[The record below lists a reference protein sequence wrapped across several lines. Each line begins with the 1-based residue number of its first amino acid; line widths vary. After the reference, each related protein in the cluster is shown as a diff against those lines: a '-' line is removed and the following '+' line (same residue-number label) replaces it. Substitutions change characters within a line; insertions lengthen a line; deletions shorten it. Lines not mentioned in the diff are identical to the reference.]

1 MLSYNQ
7 YYEEISMTNMS
18 NKFEA
23 DTGKILDIVINS
35 LYSERE
41 IFLRELISNAS
52 DALDK
57 RKYLGLTDKNINN
70 SSQAPEI
77 KIEVNNKD
85 KILIISDNGIG
96 MNEDDLKSSLGT
108 IARSGTKAFLEQI
121 SKNSKDKKTDMS
133 MIGQFGVGFYA
144 SFMVADS
151 VEVVSMKAGEDQ
163 GWKWS
168 SDGKSG
174 FNLEK
179 TNKENVGT
187 SITLKL
193 KKDAK
198 EFLEET
204 RLQFIVRKYSDHISY
219 PVKLFEIDKKDA
231 EEKTLNEA
239 SALWTRPAKEIKEEQ
254 YQEFFSHI
262 GAGFGKPLLTMHNNT
277 EGTISYT
284 NLICIPSTRPFD
296 LFNPD
301 RKSSLKL
308 YINRVFITD
317 KCDALVPS
325 YLRFVKGLVD
335 TQDIDLNVSREMLQN
350 NPAVAKISKSL
361 VGKIL
366 KELKKVS
373 EKNLDGYENFWKEYG
388 AVLKEG
394 LYEDAERKETLLDLC
409 RFSTNENDK
418 PISLSE
424 YLEKMPDNQK
434 DIYYISAETNAQAL
448 ASPHLEGFKSKKIPV
463 LIMTDAID
471 QFWLPMIG
479 SFKEKKF
486 TSITQGKIN
495 LDDLNSKDK
504 DKKSDN
510 KDQKEK
516 QDKEYVDLIAQL
528 KVVLGE
534 QVKDIRLSSKLT
546 DSPVC
551 LVADEGDMDIAMEQL
566 MAQRDTNYKGAPR
579 ILEINGDHS
588 LIKNMKSL
596 ISKKENND
604 LVNDAGTLLFEQA
617 RLMEGKMPADP
628 AQFSKIMNQFLLK
641 AIPN

>member
-1 MLSYNQ
+1 
-7 YYEEISMTNMS
+7 MTNMS

-41 IFLRELISNAS
+41 IFLRELVSNAS

-57 RKYLGLTDKNINN
+57 RKYLGLTDKKINN
-70 SSQAPEI
+70 SSDVSEI
-77 KIEVNNKD
+77 KIEVNNKE
-85 KILIISDNGIG
+85 KILTISDNGIG
-96 MNEDDLKSSLGT
+96 MNEEDLKSSLGT
-108 IARSGTKAFLEQI
+108 IARSGTKAFLEQVA
-121 SKNSKDKKTDMS
+121 SNSKDKKSDMS

-151 VEVVSMKAGEDQ
+151 VEVVSKKAGEEQ
-163 GWKWS
+163 AWKWS
-168 SDGKSG
+168 SDGKTG
-174 FNLEK
+174 FDLVK
-179 TNKENVGT
+179 TDKETAGT

-204 RLQFIVRKYSDHISY
+204 RLQFVVRKYSDHISY
-219 PVKLFEIDKKDA
+219 PVKLLEIDKKDA

-239 SALWTRPAKEIKEEQ
+239 SALWTRPSKDITEEQ

-325 YLRFVKGLVD
+325 YLRFIKGLVD

-350 NPAVAKISKSL
+350 NPAVSKISKSL

-366 KELKKVS
+366 RELKKVS
-373 EKNLDGYENFWKEYG
+373 EKNVDGYKSFWKEYG

-409 RFSTNENDK
+409 RFSTNENDE
-418 PISLSE
+418 IMSLSS
-424 YLEKMPDNQK
+424 YLEKMPENQK
-434 DIYYISAETNAQAL
+434 DIYYISAETRSQAL
-448 ASPHLEGFKSKKIPV
+448 ASPHLEGFKSKNIPV

-479 SFKEKKF
+479 SFKDKKF
-486 TSITQGKIN
+486 TSITQGQIN
-495 LDDLNSKDK
+495 LDDLDEKNK
-504 DKKSDN
+504 DKKSDS

-516 QDKEYVDLIAQL
+516 QDKEFVDLIAQM

-534 QVKDIRLSSKLT
+534 HVKDIRLSSKLT

-551 LVADEGDMDIAMEQL
+551 LVADDGDMDIAMEQL

-596 ISKKENND
+596 LSKNENND
-604 LVNDAGTLLFEQA
+604 LVSDAGTLLFEQA
-617 RLMEGKMPADP
+617 RLLEGKMPADP

-641 AIPN
+641 AIPTQ

>member
-1 MLSYNQ
+1 
-7 YYEEISMTNMS
+7 MTDMS

-41 IFLRELISNAS
+41 IFLRELVSNAS

-57 RKYLGLTDKNINN
+57 RKYLGLTDKKIND
-70 SSQAPEI
+70 SSESSEI
-77 KIEVNNKD
+77 KIRVSSKEKT
-85 KILIISDNGIG
+85 LTISDNGIG
-96 MNEDDLKSSLGT
+96 MNEEDLKSSLGT
-108 IARSGTKAFLEQI
+108 IARSGTKAFLEQM
-121 SKNSKDKKTDMS
+121 SASSKDKKPDMS
-133 MIGQFGVGFYA
+133 LIGQFGVGFYA

-151 VEVVSMKAGEDQ
+151 VEVFSKKAGEED

-168 SDGKSG
+168 SDGKTG

-179 TNKENVGT
+179 VSKEKVGT
-187 SITLKL
+187 SITLYL

-204 RLQFIVRKYSDHISY
+204 RLQFIVRKYSDHISF
-219 PVKLFEIDKKDA
+219 PVKFFEIDKKDA
-231 EEKTLNEA
+231 EEKVLNEA

-262 GAGFGKPLLTMHNNT
+262 GAGFGKPLITMHNKT

-366 KELKKVS
+366 RELKKVS
-373 EKNLDGYENFWKEYG
+373 EKNLDGYKDFWKEYG

-394 LYEDAERKETLLDLC
+394 LYEDAERKEALLDLC
-409 RFSTNENDK
+409 RFSTNENESI
-418 PISLSE
+418 ISLSQ
-424 YLEKMPDNQK
+424 YLEKMPETQK
-434 DIYYISAETNAQAL
+434 DIYYISSETSAQAL
-448 ASPHLEGFKSKKIPV
+448 ASPHLEGFKSKNIPV

-479 SFKEKKF
+479 SFKDKKF
-486 TSITQGKIN
+486 TSITQGQIN
-495 LDDLNSKDK
+495 LDELDEKDK
-504 DKKSDN
+504 EKNTEN

-516 QDKEYVDLIAQL
+516 QDKEFVDLIAQM
-528 KVVLGE
+528 KIVLGD

-551 LVADEGDMDIAMEQL
+551 LVADDGDMDIAMEQL
-566 MAQRDTNYKGAPR
+566 MAQRDTNYQGAPR

-596 ISKKENND
+596 LGKKENNE
-604 LVNDAGTLLFEQA
+604 LVSDAGTLLFEQA
-617 RLMEGKMPADP
+617 RLMEGKMPSDP

-641 AIPN
+641 VIPD

>member
-1 MLSYNQ
+1 
-7 YYEEISMTNMS
+7 MTNMS

-41 IFLRELISNAS
+41 IFLRELVSNSS

-57 RKYLGLTDKNINN
+57 RKYLGLTDKKINN
-70 SSQAPEI
+70 SSDASEI
-77 KIEVNNKD
+77 KIEVNNKE
-85 KILIISDNGIG
+85 KTLTISDNGIG
-96 MNEDDLKSSLGT
+96 MSEEDLKSSLGT
-108 IARSGTKAFLEQI
+108 IARSGTKAFLEQVAT
-121 SKNSKDKKTDMS
+121 NTKDKKSDMS

-151 VEVVSMKAGEDQ
+151 VIVISKKAGDEQ
-163 GWKWS
+163 AWKWT
-168 SDGKSG
+168 SDGKTG
-174 FNLEK
+174 FDLEK
-179 TNKENVGT
+179 ADKDTAGT

-219 PVKLFEIDKKDA
+219 PVKLFEVDKKDA

-239 SALWTRPAKEIKEEQ
+239 SALWTRPAKDIKEEQ

-325 YLRFVKGLVD
+325 YLRFIKGLVD

-366 KELKKVS
+366 RELKKVS
-373 EKNLDGYENFWKEYG
+373 EKNADGYKDFWKEYG

-409 RFSTNENDK
+409 RFSTNENDEI
-418 PISLSE
+418 ISLSS
-424 YLEKMPDNQK
+424 YLEKMPETQK
-434 DIYYISAETNAQAL
+434 DIYYISAETRSQAL
-448 ASPHLEGFKSKKIPV
+448 ASPHLEGFKSKNIPI

-479 SFKEKKF
+479 SFKDKKF
-486 TSITQGKIN
+486 TSITQGQIN
-495 LDDLNSKDK
+495 LDELDEKNK
-504 DKKSDN
+504 DKKSVS
-510 KDQKEK
+510 KEQKEK
-516 QDKEYVDLIAQL
+516 QDKEFIDLIAQM

-551 LVADEGDMDIAMEQL
+551 LVADDGDMDIAMEQL

-579 ILEINGDHS
+579 ILEINGDHT

-596 ISKKENND
+596 LSKKENND
-604 LVNDAGTLLFEQA
+604 LVSDAGTLLFEQA
-617 RLMEGKMPADP
+617 RLLEGKMPADP

-641 AIPN
+641 AIPE

>member
-1 MLSYNQ
+1 
-7 YYEEISMTNMS
+7 MTNMS

-41 IFLRELISNAS
+41 IFLRELVSNAS

-57 RKYLGLTDKNINN
+57 RKYLGLTDKKINN
-70 SSQAPEI
+70 SSDASEI
-77 KIEVNNKD
+77 KIEVNNKE
-85 KILIISDNGIG
+85 KILTISDNGIG
-96 MNEDDLKSSLGT
+96 MNEEDLKSSLGT
-108 IARSGTKAFLEQI
+108 IARSGTKAFLEQVAD
-121 SKNSKDKKTDMS
+121 NTKDKKSDMS

-151 VEVVSMKAGEDQ
+151 VEVVSKKAGEEQ
-163 GWKWS
+163 AWKWS
-168 SDGKSG
+168 SDGKTG
-174 FNLEK
+174 FDLVK
-179 TNKENVGT
+179 TDKETAGT

-198 EFLEET
+198 EFLDET
-204 RLQFIVRKYSDHISY
+204 RLQFVVRKYSDHISY
-219 PVKLFEIDKKDA
+219 PVKLLEIDKKDA

-239 SALWTRPAKEIKEEQ
+239 SALWTRPSKDITEEQ

-284 NLICIPSTRPFD
+284 NLICVPSTRPFD

-325 YLRFVKGLVD
+325 YLRFIKGLVD

-350 NPAVAKISKSL
+350 NPAVSKISKSL
-361 VGKIL
+361 VGKVL
-366 KELKKVS
+366 RELKKVS
-373 EKNLDGYENFWKEYG
+373 EKNVDGYKNFWKEYG

-394 LYEDAERKETLLDLC
+394 LYEDVERKETLLDLC
-409 RFSTNENDK
+409 RFSTNENDE
-418 PISLSE
+418 IMSLSS
-424 YLEKMPDNQK
+424 YLEKMKENQK
-434 DIYYISAETNAQAL
+434 DIYYISAETRSQAL
-448 ASPHLEGFKSKKIPV
+448 ASPHLEGFKSKNIPV

-479 SFKEKKF
+479 SFKDKRF
-486 TSITQGKIN
+486 TSITQGQIN
-495 LDDLNSKDK
+495 LDDLDEKNK
-504 DKKSDN
+504 DKKSEN

-516 QDKEYVDLIAQL
+516 QGKEFVDLIAQM

-534 QVKDIRLSSKLT
+534 QVKDIRLSSNLT

-551 LVADEGDMDIAMEQL
+551 LVADDGDMDIAMEQL
-566 MAQRDTNYKGAPR
+566 MAQRDSNYKGAPR

-596 ISKKENND
+596 LSKKQNND
-604 LVNDAGTLLFEQA
+604 LVSDAGTLLFEQA
-617 RLMEGKMPADP
+617 RLLEGKMPADP

-641 AIPN
+641 AIPTQ

>member
-1 MLSYNQ
+1 
-7 YYEEISMTNMS
+7 MTNMN

-41 IFLRELISNAS
+41 IFLRELVSNAS

-57 RKYLGLTDKNINN
+57 RKYLGLTDKKIAI
-70 SSQAPEI
+70 SSDASEI
-77 KIEVNNKD
+77 KIEVNNKE
-85 KILIISDNGIG
+85 KTLTISDNGIG
-96 MNEDDLKSSLGT
+96 MNEEDLKSSLGT
-108 IARSGTKAFLEQI
+108 IARSGTKAFLEQMAT
-121 SKNSKDKKTDMS
+121 NSKDKKSDMS

-144 SFMVADS
+144 SFMVSDS
-151 VEVVSMKAGEDQ
+151 VDVLSKKVGENQ
-163 GWKWS
+163 AWKWS
-168 SDGKSG
+168 SDGKTG

-179 TNKENVGT
+179 TDKEDFGT

-204 RLQFIVRKYSDHISY
+204 RLQFIVRKYSDHIYY
-219 PVKLFEIDKKDA
+219 PVKLHEIDKKDA
-231 EEKTLNEA
+231 EIKTLNEA
-239 SALWTRPAKEIKEEQ
+239 SALWTRPTKEIKEEQ

-284 NLICIPSTRPFD
+284 NLICVPSTRPFD
-296 LFNPD
+296 LFNPE

-317 KCDALVPS
+317 KCDALIPS
-325 YLRFVKGLVD
+325 YLRFIKGLVD

-366 KELKKVS
+366 RELKKVS
-373 EKNLDGYENFWKEYG
+373 EKNLDGYKSFWKEYG

-394 LYEDAERKETLLDLC
+394 LYEDVERKEALLDLC
-409 RFSTNENDK
+409 RFSTNENDD

-424 YLEKMPDNQK
+424 YLEKMPETQK

-448 ASPHLEGFKSKKIPV
+448 ASPHLEGFRSKKVPV

-471 QFWLPMIG
+471 QFWLPMVG

-486 TSITQGKIN
+486 TSITQGQIN
-495 LDDLNSKDK
+495 LDELDAKNK
-504 DKKSDN
+504 DKK
-510 KDQKEK
+510 KDDKSEKEK
-516 QDKEYVDLIAQL
+516 QDKEYVDLVAQL
-528 KVVLGE
+528 KVVLGD

-596 ISKKENND
+596 LSKKEDND
-604 LVNDAGTLLFEQA
+604 LVSDAGTLLFEQA

>member
-1 MLSYNQ
+1 
-7 YYEEISMTNMS
+7 MTNMS

-41 IFLRELISNAS
+41 IFLRELVSNAS

-57 RKYLGLTDKNINN
+57 RKYLGLTNKKIDN
-70 SSQAPEI
+70 SSAMAEI
-77 KIEVNNKD
+77 KIEVNSKE
-85 KILIISDNGIG
+85 KTLIISDNGIG
-96 MNEDDLKSSLGT
+96 MNEEDLKSSLGT
-108 IARSGTKAFLEQI
+108 IARSGTKAFLEQMAE
-121 SKNSKDKKTDMS
+121 SNKEKKPDMS
-133 MIGQFGVGFYA
+133 LIGQFGVGFYA

-151 VEVVSMKAGEDQ
+151 VEVLSKKAGEEDA
-163 GWKWS
+163 WKWT
-168 SDGKSG
+168 SDGKTG
-174 FNLEK
+174 FDLEK
-179 TNKENVGT
+179 TVKEDVGT
-187 SITLKL
+187 SIKLNL

-204 RLQFIVRKYSDHISY
+204 RLQFIVRKYSDHISF
-219 PVKLFEIDKKDA
+219 PVKLIEIDKKDA
-231 EEKTLNEA
+231 EEKILNEA

-262 GAGFGKPLLTMHNNT
+262 GAGFGKPLLTMHNKT

-350 NPAVAKISKSL
+350 NPAVTKISKSL
-361 VGKIL
+361 VGKVL
-366 KELKKVS
+366 RELKKVS
-373 EKNLDGYENFWKEYG
+373 EKNIDGYKEFWKEYG

-394 LYEDAERKETLLDLC
+394 LYEDIERKETLLDLC
-409 RFSTNENDK
+409 RFSSNESEDVV
-418 PISLSE
+418 SLTE
-424 YLEKMPDNQK
+424 YLEKMPESQK
-434 DIYYISAETNAQAL
+434 DIYYISSETRAQAL

-479 SFKEKKF
+479 SFKDKKF
-486 TSITQGKIN
+486 ISITQGQIN
-495 LDDLNSKDK
+495 LDDLDEKNKDK
-504 DKKSDN
+504 DIEN
-510 KDQKEK
+510 KEQKEK
-516 QDKEYVDLIAQL
+516 QDKEFVDLIAQM

-551 LVADEGDMDIAMEQL
+551 LVADDGDMDIAMEQL

-596 ISKKENND
+596 LSKKENND
-604 LVNDAGTLLFEQA
+604 LVSDAGTLLFEQA
-617 RLMEGKMPADP
+617 RLMEGKMPSDP

-641 AIPN
+641 VIPE

>member
-1 MLSYNQ
+1 
-7 YYEEISMTNMS
+7 MTNMS

-41 IFLRELISNAS
+41 IFLRELVSNAS

-57 RKYLGLTDKNINN
+57 RKYLGLTNKKIDN
-70 SSQAPEI
+70 SSATSEI
-77 KIEVNNKD
+77 KIEVNSKE
-85 KILIISDNGIG
+85 KTLIISDNGIG
-96 MNEDDLKSSLGT
+96 MNEEDLKSSLGT
-108 IARSGTKAFLEQI
+108 IARSGTKAFLEQM
-121 SKNSKDKKTDMS
+121 SESNKEKKPDMS
-133 MIGQFGVGFYA
+133 LIGQFGVGFYA

-151 VEVVSMKAGEDQ
+151 VEVLSKKAGEEDA
-163 GWKWS
+163 WKWT
-168 SDGKSG
+168 SDGKTG
-174 FNLEK
+174 FDLEK
-179 TNKENVGT
+179 TVKEDVGT
-187 SITLKL
+187 SIKLNL

-204 RLQFIVRKYSDHISY
+204 RLQFIVRKYSDHISF
-219 PVKLFEIDKKDA
+219 PVKLIEIDKKDA
-231 EEKTLNEA
+231 EEKILNEA

-262 GAGFGKPLLTMHNNT
+262 GAGFGKPLLTMHNKT

-350 NPAVAKISKSL
+350 NPAVTKISKSL
-361 VGKIL
+361 VGKVL
-366 KELKKVS
+366 RELKKVS
-373 EKNLDGYENFWKEYG
+373 EKNIDGYKEFWKEYG

-394 LYEDAERKETLLDLC
+394 LYEDIERKETLLDLC
-409 RFSTNENDK
+409 RFSSNESEDVV
-418 PISLSE
+418 SLTE
-424 YLEKMPDNQK
+424 YLEKMPESQK
-434 DIYYISAETNAQAL
+434 DIYYISSETRAQAI

-479 SFKEKKF
+479 SFKDKKF
-486 TSITQGKIN
+486 ISITQGQIN
-495 LDDLNSKDK
+495 LDDLDEKNKDK
-504 DKKSDN
+504 DIEN
-510 KDQKEK
+510 KEQKEK
-516 QDKEYVDLIAQL
+516 QDKEFVDLIAQM

-551 LVADEGDMDIAMEQL
+551 LVADDGDMDIAMEQL

-596 ISKKENND
+596 LSKKENND
-604 LVNDAGTLLFEQA
+604 LVSDAGTLLFEQA
-617 RLMEGKMPADP
+617 RLMEGKMPSDP

-641 AIPN
+641 VIPE

>member
-1 MLSYNQ
+1 
-7 YYEEISMTNMS
+7 MTNMS

-41 IFLRELISNAS
+41 IFLRELVSNAS

-57 RKYLGLTDKNINN
+57 RKYLGLTNKKIDN
-70 SSQAPEI
+70 SSATSEI
-77 KIEVNNKD
+77 KIEVNSKE
-85 KILIISDNGIG
+85 KTLIISDNGIG
-96 MNEDDLKSSLGT
+96 MNEEDLKSSLGT
-108 IARSGTKAFLEQI
+108 IARSGTKAFLEQM
-121 SKNSKDKKTDMS
+121 SESNKEKKPDMS
-133 MIGQFGVGFYA
+133 LIGQFGVGFYA

-151 VEVVSMKAGEDQ
+151 VEVLSKKAGEEDA
-163 GWKWS
+163 WKWT
-168 SDGKSG
+168 SDGKTG
-174 FNLEK
+174 FDLEK
-179 TNKENVGT
+179 TVKEDVGT
-187 SITLKL
+187 SIKLNL

-204 RLQFIVRKYSDHISY
+204 RLQFIVRKYSDHISF
-219 PVKLFEIDKKDA
+219 PVKLIEIDKKDA
-231 EEKTLNEA
+231 DEKILNEA

-262 GAGFGKPLLTMHNNT
+262 GAGFGKPLLTMHNKT

-350 NPAVAKISKSL
+350 NPAVTKISKSL
-361 VGKIL
+361 VGKVL
-366 KELKKVS
+366 RELKKVS
-373 EKNLDGYENFWKEYG
+373 EKNIDGYKEFWKEYG

-394 LYEDAERKETLLDLC
+394 LYEDIERKETLLDLC
-409 RFSTNENDK
+409 RFSSNESEDVV
-418 PISLSE
+418 SLTE
-424 YLEKMPDNQK
+424 YLEKMPESQK
-434 DIYYISAETNAQAL
+434 DIYYISSETRAQAL

-479 SFKEKKF
+479 SFKDKKF
-486 TSITQGKIN
+486 ISITQGQIN
-495 LDDLNSKDK
+495 LDDLDEKNKDK
-504 DKKSDN
+504 DIEN
-510 KDQKEK
+510 KEQKEK
-516 QDKEYVDLIAQL
+516 QDKEFVDLIAQM

-551 LVADEGDMDIAMEQL
+551 LVADDGDMDIAMEQL

-596 ISKKENND
+596 LSKKENND
-604 LVNDAGTLLFEQA
+604 LVSDAGTLLFEQA
-617 RLMEGKMPADP
+617 RLMEGKMPSDP

-641 AIPN
+641 VIPE

>member
-1 MLSYNQ
+1 
-7 YYEEISMTNMS
+7 MTNMS

-41 IFLRELISNAS
+41 IFLRELVSNSS

-57 RKYLGLTDKNINN
+57 RKYLGLTDKKINN
-70 SSQAPEI
+70 SSDASEI
-77 KIEVNNKD
+77 KIEVNNKE
-85 KILIISDNGIG
+85 KTLTISDNGIG
-96 MNEDDLKSSLGT
+96 MSEEDLKSSLGT
-108 IARSGTKAFLEQI
+108 IARSGTKAFLEQVAT
-121 SKNSKDKKTDMS
+121 NTKDKKSDMS

-151 VEVVSMKAGEDQ
+151 VIVISKKAGDEQ
-163 GWKWS
+163 AWKWT
-168 SDGKSG
+168 SDGKTG
-174 FNLEK
+174 FDLEK
-179 TNKENVGT
+179 ADKDTAGT

-219 PVKLFEIDKKDA
+219 PVKLFEVDKKDA

-239 SALWTRPAKEIKEEQ
+239 SALWTRPAKDIKEEQ

-325 YLRFVKGLVD
+325 YLRFIKGLVD

-366 KELKKVS
+366 RELKKVS
-373 EKNLDGYENFWKEYG
+373 EKNADGYKDFWKEYG

-409 RFSTNENDK
+409 RFSTNENDEI
-418 PISLSE
+418 ISLSS
-424 YLEKMPDNQK
+424 YLEKMPETQK
-434 DIYYISAETNAQAL
+434 DIYYISAETRSQAL
-448 ASPHLEGFKSKKIPV
+448 ASPHLEGFKSKNIPI

-479 SFKEKKF
+479 SFKDKKF
-486 TSITQGKIN
+486 TSITQGQIN
-495 LDDLNSKDK
+495 LDELDEKNKDK
-504 DKKSDN
+504 NPVSKE
-510 KDQKEK
+510 QKEK
-516 QDKEYVDLIAQL
+516 QDKEFIDLIAQM

-551 LVADEGDMDIAMEQL
+551 LVADDGDMDIAMEQL

-596 ISKKENND
+596 LSKKENND
-604 LVNDAGTLLFEQA
+604 LVSDAGTLLFEQA
-617 RLMEGKMPADP
+617 RLLEGKMPADP

-641 AIPN
+641 AIPTQ

>member
-1 MLSYNQ
+1 MS
-7 YYEEISMTNMS
+7 NMS
-18 NKFEA
+18 NQFEA

-57 RKYLGLTDKNINN
+57 RKYLSLTDKKIAG
-70 SSQAPEI
+70 SSEAPEI
-77 KIEVNNKD
+77 KIEINNKE
-85 KILIISDNGIG
+85 KTLTISDNGIG
-96 MNEDDLKSSLGT
+96 MNEEDLKSSLGT

-121 SKNSKDKKTDMS
+121 SKNSKEKKSDMS

-144 SFMVADS
+144 SFMVADN
-151 VEVVSMKAGEDQ
+151 VEVVSKKAGEEQ
-163 GWKWS
+163 AWKWF
-168 SDGKSG
+168 SDGKTG

-179 TNKENVGT
+179 SNKDNIGT
-187 SITLKL
+187 SITLSL

-198 EFLEET
+198 EFLGET
-204 RLQFIVRKYSDHISY
+204 RVQFIVRKYSDHISY
-219 PVKLFEIDKKDA
+219 PVKFLEIDKKDA
-231 EEKTLNEA
+231 EVKTLNEA
-239 SALWTRPAKEIKEEQ
+239 SALWTRPTKEITEEQ

-262 GAGFGKPLLTMHNNT
+262 GAGYGKPLLTMHNNT
-277 EGTISYT
+277 EGTTSYT

-317 KCDALVPS
+317 KCDALIPS

-361 VGKIL
+361 VGKIIR
-366 KELKKVS
+366 ELKKVS
-373 EKNLDGYENFWKEYG
+373 EKNKEGYNNFWKEYG

-394 LYEDAERKETLLDLC
+394 LYEDAERKDNLLDLC
-409 RFSTNENDK
+409 RFSTNESEDT
-418 PISLSE
+418 ISLAE
-424 YLEKMPDNQK
+424 YLEKMPETQK
-434 DIYYISAETNAQAL
+434 DIYYIAAETNAQAI
-448 ASPHLEGFKSKKIPV
+448 ASPHLEGFKSKNIPV

-486 TSITQGKIN
+486 TSITQGQIN
-495 LDDLNSKDK
+495 LDDLDAKTK
-504 DKKSDN
+504 DKKPND
-510 KDQKEK
+510 KEEKEK
-516 QDKEYVDLIAQL
+516 QDKQFVDLIAQL
-528 KVVLGE
+528 KVVLGD

-551 LVADEGDMDIAMEQL
+551 LVADDGDMDIAMEHL

-579 ILEINGDHS
+579 ILEINGDHL

-596 ISKKENND
+596 IEKKDNND
-604 LVNDAGTLLFEQA
+604 LVSDAGTLLFEQA

-641 AIPN
+641 AIPV

>member
-1 MLSYNQ
+1 MS
-7 YYEEISMTNMS
+7 NMS
-18 NKFEA
+18 NQFEA

-57 RKYLGLTDKNINN
+57 RKYLSLTDKKIAG
-70 SSQAPEI
+70 SSEAPEI
-77 KIEVNNKD
+77 KIEINNKE
-85 KILIISDNGIG
+85 KTLTISDNGIG
-96 MNEDDLKSSLGT
+96 MNEEDLKSSLGT

-121 SKNSKDKKTDMS
+121 SKNSKDKKSDMS

-144 SFMVADS
+144 SFMVADN
-151 VEVVSMKAGEDQ
+151 VEVISKKAGEEQ
-163 GWKWS
+163 GWKWF
-168 SDGKSG
+168 SDGKTG

-179 TNKENVGT
+179 INKDNIGT
-187 SITLKL
+187 SITLSL

-198 EFLEET
+198 EFLGET
-204 RLQFIVRKYSDHISY
+204 RVQFIVRKYSDHISY
-219 PVKLFEIDKKDA
+219 PVKFYEIDKKDA
-231 EEKTLNEA
+231 EVKTLNEA
-239 SALWTRPAKEIKEEQ
+239 SALWTRPTKEITEEQ

-262 GAGFGKPLLTMHNNT
+262 GAGYGKPLLTMHNNT

-284 NLICIPSTRPFD
+284 NLICVPSTRPFD

-317 KCDALVPS
+317 KCDALIPS

-361 VGKIL
+361 VGKIIR
-366 KELKKVS
+366 ELKKVS
-373 EKNLDGYENFWKEYG
+373 EKNKEGYKNFWKEYG

-394 LYEDAERKETLLDLC
+394 LYEDAERKDTLLDLC
-409 RFSTNENDK
+409 RFSTNESEDT
-418 PISLSE
+418 ISLAE
-424 YLEKMPDNQK
+424 YLEKMPETQK
-434 DIYYISAETNAQAL
+434 DIYYIAAETNSQAL

-486 TSITQGKIN
+486 TSITQGQIN
-495 LDDLNSKDK
+495 LDDLDAKTK
-504 DKKSDN
+504 DKKPND
-510 KDQKEK
+510 KEEKEK
-516 QDKEYVDLIAQL
+516 QDKQFVDLIAQL
-528 KVVLGE
+528 KVVLGD

-546 DSPVC
+546 DSPAC
-551 LVADEGDMDIAMEQL
+551 LVADDGDMDIAMEHL
-566 MAQRDTNYKGAPR
+566 MAQRDSNYKGAPR
-579 ILEINGDHS
+579 ILEINGDHL

-596 ISKKENND
+596 LQKKDNND
-604 LVNDAGTLLFEQA
+604 LVSDAGTLLFEQA

-641 AIPN
+641 AIPV

>member
-1 MLSYNQ
+1 MS
-7 YYEEISMTNMS
+7 NMS
-18 NKFEA
+18 NQFEA

-57 RKYLGLTDKNINN
+57 RKYLSLTDKKIAG
-70 SSQAPEI
+70 SSEAPEI
-77 KIEVNNKD
+77 KIEINNKE
-85 KILIISDNGIG
+85 KTLTISDNGIG
-96 MNEDDLKSSLGT
+96 MNEEDLKSSLGT

-121 SKNSKDKKTDMS
+121 SKNSKEKKSDMS

-144 SFMVADS
+144 SFMVADN
-151 VEVVSMKAGEDQ
+151 VEVVSKKAGEEQ
-163 GWKWS
+163 AWKWFS
-168 SDGKSG
+168 NGKTG

-179 TNKENVGT
+179 SNKDKIGT
-187 SITLKL
+187 SITLSL

-198 EFLEET
+198 EFLGET
-204 RLQFIVRKYSDHISY
+204 RVQFIVRKYSDHISY
-219 PVKLFEIDKKDA
+219 PVKFLEIDKKDA
-231 EEKTLNEA
+231 EVKTLNEA
-239 SALWTRPAKEIKEEQ
+239 SALWTRPTKEITEEQ

-262 GAGFGKPLLTMHNNT
+262 GAGYGKPLLTMHNNT
-277 EGTISYT
+277 EGTTSYT

-317 KCDALVPS
+317 KCDALIPS

-361 VGKIL
+361 VGKIIR
-366 KELKKVS
+366 ELKKVS
-373 EKNLDGYENFWKEYG
+373 EKNKEGYNNFWKEYG

-394 LYEDAERKETLLDLC
+394 LYEDAERKDNLLDLC
-409 RFSTNENDK
+409 RFSTNESEDT
-418 PISLSE
+418 ISLAE
-424 YLEKMPDNQK
+424 YLEKMPETQK
-434 DIYYISAETNAQAL
+434 DIYYIAAETNAQAL
-448 ASPHLEGFKSKKIPV
+448 ASPHLEGFKSKNIPV

-486 TSITQGKIN
+486 TSITQGQIN
-495 LDDLNSKDK
+495 LDDLDAKTK
-504 DKKSDN
+504 DKKPND
-510 KDQKEK
+510 KEEKEK
-516 QDKEYVDLIAQL
+516 QDKQFVDLIAQL
-528 KVVLGE
+528 KVVLGD

-551 LVADEGDMDIAMEQL
+551 LVADDGDMDIAMEHL

-579 ILEINGDHS
+579 ILEINGDHL

-596 ISKKENND
+596 IEKKDNND
-604 LVNDAGTLLFEQA
+604 LVSDAGTLLFEQA

-641 AIPN
+641 AIPV

>member
-1 MLSYNQ
+1 
-7 YYEEISMTNMS
+7 MS

-41 IFLRELISNAS
+41 IFLRELVSNSS

-57 RKYLGLTDKNINN
+57 RKYLGLTDKKINN
-70 SSQAPEI
+70 SSDASEI
-77 KIEVNNKD
+77 KIEVNNKE
-85 KILIISDNGIG
+85 KTLTISDNGIG
-96 MNEDDLKSSLGT
+96 MSEEDLKSSLGT
-108 IARSGTKAFLEQI
+108 IARSGTKAFLEQVAT
-121 SKNSKDKKTDMS
+121 NTKDKKSDMS

-151 VEVVSMKAGEDQ
+151 VIVISKKAGDEQ
-163 GWKWS
+163 AWKWT
-168 SDGKSG
+168 SDGKTG
-174 FNLEK
+174 FDLEK
-179 TNKENVGT
+179 ADKDTAGT

-219 PVKLFEIDKKDA
+219 PVKLFEVDKKDA

-239 SALWTRPAKEIKEEQ
+239 SALWTRPAKDIKEEQ

-325 YLRFVKGLVD
+325 YLRFIKGLVD

-361 VGKIL
+361 VGKVL
-366 KELKKVS
+366 RELKKVS
-373 EKNLDGYENFWKEYG
+373 EKNADGYKDFWKEYG

-409 RFSTNENDK
+409 RFSTNENDEI
-418 PISLSE
+418 ISLSS
-424 YLEKMPDNQK
+424 YLEKMPETQK
-434 DIYYISAETNAQAL
+434 DIYYISAETRSQAL
-448 ASPHLEGFKSKKIPV
+448 ASPHLEGFKSKNIPI

-479 SFKEKKF
+479 SFKDKKF
-486 TSITQGKIN
+486 TSITQGQIN
-495 LDDLNSKDK
+495 LDELDEKNK
-504 DKKSDN
+504 DKKSVS
-510 KDQKEK
+510 KEQKEK
-516 QDKEYVDLIAQL
+516 QDKEFIDLIAQM

-551 LVADEGDMDIAMEQL
+551 LVADDGDMDIAMEQL

-596 ISKKENND
+596 LSKKENND
-604 LVNDAGTLLFEQA
+604 LVSDAGTLLFEQA
-617 RLMEGKMPADP
+617 RLLEGKMPADP

-641 AIPN
+641 AIPE

>member
-1 MLSYNQ
+1 
-7 YYEEISMTNMS
+7 MTNMS

-41 IFLRELISNAS
+41 IFLRELVSNSS

-57 RKYLGLTDKNINN
+57 RKYLGLTDKKINN
-70 SSQAPEI
+70 SSDASEI
-77 KIEVNNKD
+77 KIEVNNKE
-85 KILIISDNGIG
+85 KTLTISDNGIG
-96 MNEDDLKSSLGT
+96 MSEEDLKSSLGT
-108 IARSGTKAFLEQI
+108 IARSGTKAFLEQVAT
-121 SKNSKDKKTDMS
+121 NTKDKKSDMS

-151 VEVVSMKAGEDQ
+151 VIVISKKAGDEQ
-163 GWKWS
+163 AWKWT
-168 SDGKSG
+168 SDGKTG
-174 FNLEK
+174 FDLEK
-179 TNKENVGT
+179 ADKDTAGT

-219 PVKLFEIDKKDA
+219 PVKLFEVDKKDA

-239 SALWTRPAKEIKEEQ
+239 SALWTRPAKDIKEEQ

-325 YLRFVKGLVD
+325 YLRFIKGLVD

-366 KELKKVS
+366 RELKKVS
-373 EKNLDGYENFWKEYG
+373 EKNSDGYKDFWKEYG

-409 RFSTNENDK
+409 RFSTNENDEI
-418 PISLSE
+418 ISLSS
-424 YLEKMPDNQK
+424 YLEKMPETQK
-434 DIYYISAETNAQAL
+434 DIYYISAETRSQAL
-448 ASPHLEGFKSKKIPV
+448 ASPHLEGFKSKNIPI

-479 SFKEKKF
+479 SFKDKKF
-486 TSITQGKIN
+486 TSITQGQIN
-495 LDDLNSKDK
+495 LDELDEKNK
-504 DKKSDN
+504 DKKSVS
-510 KDQKEK
+510 KEQKEK
-516 QDKEYVDLIAQL
+516 QDKEFIDLIAQM

-551 LVADEGDMDIAMEQL
+551 LVADDGDMDIAMEQL

-579 ILEINGDHS
+579 ILEINGDHT
-588 LIKNMKSL
+588 LIKNMKAL
-596 ISKKENND
+596 LSKKENND
-604 LVNDAGTLLFEQA
+604 LVSDAGTLLFEQA
-617 RLMEGKMPADP
+617 RLLEGKMPADP

-641 AIPN
+641 AIPE

>member
-1 MLSYNQ
+1 
-7 YYEEISMTNMS
+7 MTNMS

-41 IFLRELISNAS
+41 IFLRELVSNAS

-57 RKYLGLTDKNINN
+57 RKYLGLTDKKINN
-70 SSQAPEI
+70 SSDASEI
-77 KIEVNNKD
+77 KIEVNNKE
-85 KILIISDNGIG
+85 KILTISDNGIG
-96 MNEDDLKSSLGT
+96 MNEEDLKSSLGT
-108 IARSGTKAFLEQI
+108 IARSGTKAFLEQVAG
-121 SKNSKDKKTDMS
+121 NTKDKKADMS

-151 VEVVSMKAGEDQ
+151 VEVVSKKAGEEQ
-163 GWKWS
+163 AWKWS
-168 SDGKSG
+168 SDGKTG
-174 FNLEK
+174 FDLVK
-179 TNKENVGT
+179 TDKETAGT

-198 EFLEET
+198 EFLDET
-204 RLQFIVRKYSDHISY
+204 RLQFVVRKYSDHISY
-219 PVKLFEIDKKDA
+219 PVKLLEIDKKDA

-239 SALWTRPAKEIKEEQ
+239 SALWTRPSKDITEEQ

-325 YLRFVKGLVD
+325 YLRFIKGLVD

-350 NPAVAKISKSL
+350 NPAVSKISKSL

-366 KELKKVS
+366 RELKKVS
-373 EKNLDGYENFWKEYG
+373 EKNVDGYKSFWKEYG

-409 RFSTNENDK
+409 RFSTNENDE
-418 PISLSE
+418 IMSLSS
-424 YLEKMPDNQK
+424 YLEKMPENQK
-434 DIYYISAETNAQAL
+434 DIYYISAETRSQAL
-448 ASPHLEGFKSKKIPV
+448 ASPHLEGFKSKNIPV

-479 SFKEKKF
+479 SFKDKKF
-486 TSITQGKIN
+486 TSITQGQIN
-495 LDDLNSKDK
+495 LDDLDEKNK
-504 DKKSDN
+504 DKKSES

-516 QDKEYVDLIAQL
+516 QDKEYVDLIAQM

-534 QVKDIRLSSKLT
+534 HVKDIRLSSKLT

-551 LVADEGDMDIAMEQL
+551 LVADDGDMDIAMEQL

-596 ISKKENND
+596 LSKKENND
-604 LVNDAGTLLFEQA
+604 LVSDAGTLLFEQA
-617 RLMEGKMPADP
+617 RLLEGKMPADP

-641 AIPN
+641 AIPE

>member
-1 MLSYNQ
+1 
-7 YYEEISMTNMS
+7 MTNMS

-41 IFLRELISNAS
+41 IFLRELVSNAS

-57 RKYLGLTDKNINN
+57 RKYLGLTDKKINN
-70 SSQAPEI
+70 SSDASEI
-77 KIEVNNKD
+77 KIEVNNKE
-85 KILIISDNGIG
+85 KILTISDNGIG
-96 MNEDDLKSSLGT
+96 MNEEDLKSSLGT
-108 IARSGTKAFLEQI
+108 IARSGTKAFLEQVAG
-121 SKNSKDKKTDMS
+121 NTKDKKSDMS

-151 VEVVSMKAGEDQ
+151 VEVVSKKAGEEQ
-163 GWKWS
+163 AWKWS
-168 SDGKSG
+168 SDGKTG
-174 FNLEK
+174 FDLVK
-179 TNKENVGT
+179 TDKETAGT

-204 RLQFIVRKYSDHISY
+204 RLQFVVRKYSDHISY
-219 PVKLFEIDKKDA
+219 PVKLLEIDKKDA

-239 SALWTRPAKEIKEEQ
+239 SALWTRPSKDITEEQ

-325 YLRFVKGLVD
+325 YLRFIKGLVD

-350 NPAVAKISKSL
+350 NPAVSKISKSL

-366 KELKKVS
+366 REIKKVS
-373 EKNLDGYENFWKEYG
+373 EKNVDGYKNFWKEYG

-409 RFSTNENDK
+409 RFSSNENDE
-418 PISLSE
+418 IMSLSS
-424 YLEKMPDNQK
+424 YLDKMPENQK
-434 DIYYISAETNAQAL
+434 EIYYISAETRSQAL
-448 ASPHLEGFKSKKIPV
+448 ASPHLEGFKSKNIPV

-479 SFKEKKF
+479 SFKDKKF
-486 TSITQGKIN
+486 TSITQGQIN
-495 LDDLNSKDK
+495 LDDLDEKNK
-504 DKKSDN
+504 DKKSEN

-516 QDKEYVDLIAQL
+516 QDKEFVDLIAQM

-551 LVADEGDMDIAMEQL
+551 LVADDGDMDIAMEQL

-596 ISKKENND
+596 LSKKENND
-604 LVNDAGTLLFEQA
+604 LVSDAGTLLFEQA
-617 RLMEGKMPADP
+617 RLLEGKMPADP
-628 AQFSKIMNQFLLK
+628 AQFSKIMNQFLIK
-641 AIPN
+641 AIPE

>member
-1 MLSYNQ
+1 
-7 YYEEISMTNMS
+7 MTNMS

-41 IFLRELISNAS
+41 IFLRELVSNAS

-57 RKYLGLTDKNINN
+57 RKYLGLTDKKINN
-70 SSQAPEI
+70 SSDVSEI
-77 KIEVNNKD
+77 KIEVNNKE
-85 KILIISDNGIG
+85 KILTISDNGIG
-96 MNEDDLKSSLGT
+96 MNEEDLKSSLGT
-108 IARSGTKAFLEQI
+108 IARSGTKAFLEQVA
-121 SKNSKDKKTDMS
+121 SNSKDKKSDMS

-151 VEVVSMKAGEDQ
+151 VEVVSKKAGEEQ
-163 GWKWS
+163 AWKWS
-168 SDGKSG
+168 SDGKTG
-174 FNLEK
+174 FDLVK
-179 TNKENVGT
+179 TDKETAGT

-204 RLQFIVRKYSDHISY
+204 RLQFVVRKYSDHISY
-219 PVKLFEIDKKDA
+219 PVKLLEIDKKDA
-231 EEKTLNEA
+231 KEKTLNEA
-239 SALWTRPAKEIKEEQ
+239 SALWTRPSKDITEEQ

-325 YLRFVKGLVD
+325 YLRFIKGLVD

-350 NPAVAKISKSL
+350 NPAVSKISKSL

-366 KELKKVS
+366 RELKKVS
-373 EKNLDGYENFWKEYG
+373 EKNVDGYKSFWKEYG

-409 RFSTNENDK
+409 RFSTNENDE
-418 PISLSE
+418 IMSLTS
-424 YLEKMPDNQK
+424 YLEKMPENQK
-434 DIYYISAETNAQAL
+434 DIYYISAETRSQAL
-448 ASPHLEGFKSKKIPV
+448 ASPHLEGFKSKNISV

-479 SFKEKKF
+479 SFKDKKF
-486 TSITQGKIN
+486 TSITQGQIN
-495 LDDLNSKDK
+495 LDDLDAKNK
-504 DKKSDN
+504 DKKSDS

-516 QDKEYVDLIAQL
+516 QDKEFVDLIAQM

-551 LVADEGDMDIAMEQL
+551 LVADDGDMDIAMEQL

-596 ISKKENND
+596 LSKKENND
-604 LVNDAGTLLFEQA
+604 LVSDAGTLLFEQA
-617 RLMEGKMPADP
+617 RLLEGKMPADP

-641 AIPN
+641 AIPE

>member
-1 MLSYNQ
+1 
-7 YYEEISMTNMS
+7 MTNMS

-41 IFLRELISNAS
+41 IFLRELVSNAS

-57 RKYLGLTDKNINN
+57 RKYLGLTDKKINN
-70 SSQAPEI
+70 SSDASEI
-77 KIEVNNKD
+77 KIEVNNKE
-85 KILIISDNGIG
+85 KILTISDNGIG
-96 MNEDDLKSSLGT
+96 MNEEDLKSSLGT
-108 IARSGTKAFLEQI
+108 IARSGTKAFLEQVA
-121 SKNSKDKKTDMS
+121 SNTKDKKSDMS

-151 VEVVSMKAGEDQ
+151 VEVVSKKAGEEQ
-163 GWKWS
+163 AWKWS
-168 SDGKSG
+168 SDGKTG
-174 FNLEK
+174 FDLVK
-179 TNKENVGT
+179 TDKETAGT

-204 RLQFIVRKYSDHISY
+204 RLQFVVRKYSDHISY
-219 PVKLFEIDKKDA
+219 PVKLLEIDKKDA

-239 SALWTRPAKEIKEEQ
+239 SALWTRSSKDITEEQ

-284 NLICIPSTRPFD
+284 NLICVPSTRPFD

-325 YLRFVKGLVD
+325 YLRFIKGLVD

-350 NPAVAKISKSL
+350 NPAVSKISKSL

-366 KELKKVS
+366 RELKKVS
-373 EKNLDGYENFWKEYG
+373 EKNIDGYKDFWKEYG

-394 LYEDAERKETLLDLC
+394 LYEDAERKDTLLDLC
-409 RFSTNENDK
+409 RFSTNENDE
-418 PISLSE
+418 IMSLSS
-424 YLEKMPDNQK
+424 YLDKMPENQK
-434 DIYYISAETNAQAL
+434 EIYYISAETRSQAL
-448 ASPHLEGFKSKKIPV
+448 ASPHLEGFKSKNIPV

-479 SFKEKKF
+479 SFKDKKF
-486 TSITQGKIN
+486 TSITQGQIN
-495 LDDLNSKDK
+495 LDDLDEKNK
-504 DKKSDN
+504 DKKSEN

-516 QDKEYVDLIAQL
+516 QDKEFVDLIAQM

-551 LVADEGDMDIAMEQL
+551 LVADDGDMDIAMEQL

-596 ISKKENND
+596 LSKKENND
-604 LVNDAGTLLFEQA
+604 LVSDAGTLLFEQA
-617 RLMEGKMPADP
+617 RLLEGKMPADP
-628 AQFSKIMNQFLLK
+628 AQFSKIMNQFLIK
-641 AIPN
+641 AIPE